1 MKHINISIIV
11 FVAGFMMYMLLG
23 CSGNEP
29 ELVALSQDINNT
41 EDSRET
47 LAEEESRGVE
57 TDKDE
62 KLICIH
68 ISGSVVNP
76 GLYELSEGSRLYDA
90 VMEAGGFTNDAAVD
104 YSNLA
109 ETLLDGVKYHIYS
122 ETEVSDMQMVSTSPE
137 KDSHYNSAG
146 QLNIN
151 LATVDEL
158 MELSGIGKSKAEAIV
173 EYRDA
178 NGTFESIEEIKEVS
192 GIGEGLYSKIEDSI
206 TVN

>member
-1 MKHINISIIV
+1 MWL
-11 FVAGFMMYMLLG
+11 ALRPLG
-23 CSGNEP
+23 YP
-29 ELVALSQDINNT
+29 L
-41 EDSRET
+41 
-47 LAEEESRGVE
+47 
-57 TDKDE
+57 
-62 KLICIH
+62 
-68 ISGSVVNP
+68 
-76 GLYELSEGSRLYDA
+76 
-90 VMEAGGFTNDAAVD
+90 
-104 YSNLA
+104 
-109 ETLLDGVKYHIYS
+109 
-122 ETEVSDMQMVSTSPE
+122 E